1 MPINNSMCVSA
12 MVRSFKFIWQN
23 NYRTLVK
30 RIYDINFL
38 LIKFPCIFKLF
49 IVFYYLPKVSCIS
62 GRLHGIFFCP
72 ILKWLIFIWMM
83 RWGKVVFILKYIF
96 IYFLRWFVGWKV
108 FVYSSLFTHHILL
121 FEKTPTFSS
130 FENADT

>member
-38 LIKFPCIFKLF
+38 LIKFPCIFKLL
-49 IVFYYLPKVSCIS
+49 IVYYYYQKFLAYLVDCMV
-62 GRLHGIFFCP
+62 FFFGP
-72 ILKWLIFIWMM
+72 ILKWLIFIWIM
-83 RWGKVVFILKYIF
+83 RWCKVVFILKYIF

-108 FVYSSLFTHHILL
+108 FLYSSLFTHYILL
-121 FEKTPTFSS
+121 FEKTLTFFS
-130 FENADT
+130 FENAHT